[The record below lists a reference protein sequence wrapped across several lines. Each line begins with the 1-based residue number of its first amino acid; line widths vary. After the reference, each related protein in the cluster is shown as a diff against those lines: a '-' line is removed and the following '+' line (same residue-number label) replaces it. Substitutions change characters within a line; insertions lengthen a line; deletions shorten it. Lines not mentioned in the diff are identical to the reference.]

1 MNRTVLMDWN
11 KENKDYTGNT
21 RQECNSFL
29 FKKKWNNFVHPEIV
43 SDYDAADIIL
53 FWNSTRPGPTLMFN
67 LLSVLI
73 D

>member
-21 RQECNSFL
+21 RQEFNRFL
-29 FKKKWNNFVHPEIV
+29 LKKWN
-43 SDYDAADIIL
+43 IL
-53 FWNSTRPGPTLMFN
+53 FILKLFQMMILQTSVSLNSTRPGPTLIFN
-67 LLSVLI
+67 LLFVLI